1 MLYEVTTDC
10 LDLSHRYRKKGER
23 VIVPDGQPVPKWFK
37 PIGEVKVSEA
47 KDAKQ
52 EDPRDEYKT
61 LNQMKKDELL
71 ELAGKEGVS
80 VPIGATNQEIIR
92 LIRSDRKR
100 RKE

>member
-10 LDLSHRYRKKGER
+10 LDFNHRYRKKGER
-23 VIVPDGQPVPKWFK
+23 VVVPDGQPVPKWFK
-37 PIGEVKVSEA
+37 PIGEVKTNEV
-47 KDAKQ
+47 KDIKQ
-52 EDPRDEYKT
+52 EYPREEYKT

-71 ELAGKEGVS
+71 ELAGEEGVD

-100 RKE
+100 RKG